1 MTQSTGGSVSGT
13 PLPSPKERRRLREAN
28 SLTEEQVATAVGVT
42 RATLRAWE
50 TGRTNPRGHRRDV
63 YAQLLAGFEAEER
76 EEASAT
82 AAAPAAEPAPAPQ
95 AQAPAQAQPHHA
107 HTKQSAAKTRPKPAV
122 KRAAK
127 PPTLLPARHEPQLL
141 VPALAGRATAS
152 AETAGPTSRTATA
165 SAHAPR

>member
-82 AAAPAAEPAPAPQ
+82 AAAPAAEQRSSRACEWARTPEGCGPNCGLRR
-95 AQAPAQAQPHHA
+95 
-107 HTKQSAAKTRPKPAV
+107 SAGED
-122 KRAAK
+122 RA
-127 PPTLLPARHEPQLL
+127 RQL
-141 VPALAGRATAS
+141 GRL
-152 AETAGPTSRTATA
+152 GR
-165 SAHAPR
+165 

>member
-82 AAAPAAEPAPAPQ
+82 AAAPAAEPAEPEARPAP
-95 AQAPAQAQPHHA
+95 AAEAPAA
-107 HTKQSAAKTRPKPAV
+107 
-122 KRAAK
+122 
-127 PPTLLPARHEPQLL
+127 PPTAEPIPAAPIAEPAPAEEATPDEPAQSEADEP
-141 VPALAGRATAS
+141 VPDSDERPG
-152 AETAGPTSRTATA
+152 GPA
-165 SAHAPR
+165 